1 VKLLVGLGNPGRRYE
16 GTRHNLG
23 FLIIDQIARQLQISV
38 QKKLC
43 DTLVGEGSR
52 DGEQVLLI
60 KPQTYMN
67 RSGQSVKCLLD
78 HLGVT
83 AEDLVVIHDDLDLAF
98 GRIRIRPSGGAG
110 GHRGILSIMETLTGG
125 QFYRVRV
132 GIGRPP
138 AEVVAVD
145 FVLERFT
152 PQEADQLSQVVSR
165 AAEAVDCLLREGG
178 LRAME
183 QFNRAPSAPL

>member
-1 VKLLVGLGNPGRRYE
+1 
-16 GTRHNLG
+16 
-23 FLIIDQIARQLQISV
+23 
-38 QKKLC
+38 
-43 DTLVGEGSR
+43 
-52 DGEQVLLI
+52 
-60 KPQTYMN
+60 
-67 RSGQSVKCLLD
+67 
-78 HLGVT
+78 
-83 AEDLVVIHDDLDLAF
+83 
-98 GRIRIRPSGGAG
+98 
-110 GHRGILSIMETLTGG
+110 METLTGG